1 MTGRVAGKVAFVTGA
16 ARGQGRSHAI
26 RLAEEGADIIAV
38 DVCEDLP
45 ESNYPLGTAADLQET
60 VKAVEALDRRI
71 IARKADVR
79 DRNALAAVLA
89 EGVAELGHL
98 DVVVANAGIAPLG
111 KEMPPKTF
119 LDVFDINFVGVFNA
133 INAAYDYLPDGA
145 SIIATGSIA
154 ALLPGGTGDAGSGS
168 DGYSHAKRGVAEL
181 VHKLA
186 LSFAPR
192 MIRVNAVHPTNCN
205 TGMLQSEPMYRQFR
219 PDLESPTAAD
229 AREAFYAMQAMPVP
243 WVEPVDISNA
253 VVFLASDES
262 RYVSGLQ
269 FKVDAAAMS
278 KYELK
283 L

>member
-1 MTGRVAGKVAFVTGA
+1 MAGRVAGKVAFITGA

-38 DVCEDLP
+38 DICEDLP
-45 ESNYPLGTAADLQET
+45 ESNYPLSTPDDLKET
-60 VKAVEALDRRI
+60 VAAVEALDRRI

-89 EGVAELGHL
+89 EGVAEFGHL
-98 DVVVANAGIAPLG
+98 DIVVANAGIAPLG
-111 KEMPPKTF
+111 KEMPPKSF
-119 LDVFDINFVGVFNA
+119 LDVMDINFVGVFNA

-154 ALLPGGTGDAGSGS
+154 ALLPGGTGDAGPGS
-168 DGYSHAKRGVAEL
+168 DGYSHAKRSVAEL
-181 VHKLA
+181 VHKLS
-186 LSFAPR
+186 LTLAPR

-219 PDLESPTAAD
+219 PDLEDPTAEQAK
-229 AREAFYAMQAMPVP
+229 EAFYSMQAMPVP

-253 VVFLASDES
+253 VVYLASDES

-269 FKVDAAAMS
+269 LKVDAAAMS

-283 L
+283 I